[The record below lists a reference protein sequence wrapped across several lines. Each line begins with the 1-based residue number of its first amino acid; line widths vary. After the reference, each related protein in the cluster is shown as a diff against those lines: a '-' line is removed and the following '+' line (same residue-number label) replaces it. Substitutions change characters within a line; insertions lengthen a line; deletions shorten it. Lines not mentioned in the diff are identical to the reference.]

1 MGLLITTTDLNVEYE
16 VLGIVKGNRVKAAH
30 LGRDIIAAL
39 KNLVGGEVRQYADL
53 LTSVRDAALEDMEK
67 EAENMGANAIIGIR
81 FASSQVAAGMAEI
94 LVYGTA
100 VKI

>member
-1 MGLLITTTDLNVEYE
+1 MLMTTTDLKVEYE
-16 VLGIVKGNRVKAAH
+16 VLGIVRGNKVKAAH
-30 LGRDIIAAL
+30 LGRDILAFF
-39 KNLVGGEVRQYADL
+39 KNLFGGEVREYADL
-53 LTSVRDAALEDMEK
+53 LTNVRSAAEEEMIN
-67 EAENMGANAIIGIR
+67 EAKGLGANAIVGVR

>member
-1 MGLLITTTDLNVEYE
+1 MLMTTTDLKVEYE

-30 LGRDIIAAL
+30 IGRDILAAL
-39 KNLVGGEVRQYADL
+39 KNLVGGEVKEYADL
-53 LTSVRDAALEDMEK
+53 MTGVRDSAMEDMVL
-67 EAENMGANAIIGIR
+67 EASNMGANAIIGIR
-81 FASSQVAAGMAEI
+81 FSSSQIASGMAEI